1 MKKCLVMLLALLV
14 LASVPAAAFADGEI
28 YTEGTMYYT
37 VGDGTITIV
46 GCFGKNEEIVVP
58 NNIGG
63 VPVNTI
69 ASGAFVGNKYLKTLY
84 LPDTITNVEGGAIGG
99 GINVVYNYNVQGP
112 INTPPAGEDVEYRPS
127 VEVYV
132 EATPAPVATETP
144 AASGTTGGGTTAS
157 GSDVV
162 DDEPSAGSQQA
173 SPSANTSTTQTTE
186 TQATGDYV
194 SEADVIDEEN
204 APEAPAAQP
213 AAEGEAESAAP
224 AEQQPAED
232 PGVKQAEEAEQPAQ
246 TERSVPM
253 LPILIGVAAVVVIAV
268 IVLAVSKKKK

>member
-232 PGVKQAEEAEQPAQ
+232 PGVKQPEQPTQ